1 MNISNTTAPTEQKK
15 AEDNGM
21 FYGIV
26 IFICLKF
33 INFQSHQSLFQ

>member
-1 MNISNTTAPTEQKK
+1 MKISNTTAPTERKK
-15 AEDNGM
+15 AEDDGMHM

-33 INFQSHQSLFQ
+33 TEGYNFQ

>member
-1 MNISNTTAPTEQKK
+1 MKISNGTAATEQKK

-21 FYGIV
+21 VYGIV

-33 INFQSHQSLFQ
+33 INSQSQQNLFQ